1 MKLQDLYS
9 KLYSSLFVLFVS
21 AIGLGAFCTGLLF
34 FVFRYPCVD
43 FSILAHYEPGS
54 PSILYDCEGREW
66 DRFQLDKREFVDIK
80 RMPDHMIKAFVAAED
95 WSFFSHR
102 GLSWRGIA
110 RSFLVN
116 IYHGRIVQGAS
127 TITQQLVKMLFY
139 DSKRTFKRKI
149 KEQFLTLLVERQ
161 FTKEHILETYLNHVY
176 FGCGI
181 YGVEAAAQR
190 FWGISV
196 DKLSLEQSAL
206 LAAII
211 CSPGHYSPLFFPYSA
226 LNRRNS
232 VLTKMQKLGFASQEE
247 IVKAKKTELAIRATD
262 SQAMAPYV
270 KEYIRT
276 FLEEKVGKKQLYTGG
291 LKVKTTLSKDMQLSA
306 EHVFVHHF
314 TKMRQSYGADLNG
327 ALISMDGQSGE
338 IRALIGGVSFAESQF
353 NRALYACRQQGSI
366 FKPLLYAAALEHG
379 LSLLDTAIDEPLQV
393 KQGSTVWEPRNHTRR
408 FEGEMTLGRA
418 LSYSNNIVSA
428 KIILYIGPEAV
439 VEIARRCHLKGPLL
453 PYPSLALGCLDSTLV
468 EVTGMFNIFAHNGCY
483 VEPHLIMWVKD
494 SWGKI
499 IYKKAAA
506 KEQLLSSRI
515 AGQIGKV
522 LMGGLERKRSFAST
536 WIDSEAI
543 SKTGTTNDSRICWF
557 GGATP
562 EITTVVY
569 VACDDNRPMGKN
581 VFPLHTAY
589 PLWLDFHARLKT
601 KKKKFSFDVS
611 LKEVLADWKTG
622 KIVSHPIQGREVMPF
637 LI

>member
-1 MKLQDLYS
+1 MKRQ
-9 KLYSSLFVLFVS
+9 SLFTRFRSYFFVLCVS
-21 AIGLGAFCTGLLF
+21 TIGLGAFCAGLLF

-43 FSILAHYEPGS
+43 FSVLAHYEPGS
-54 PSILYDCEGREW
+54 PSILYDYEGKEW
-66 DRFQLDKREFVDIK
+66 DRFQLDKRDFVDIK
-80 RMPDHMIKAFVAAED
+80 RMPDHLIKAFVAAED
-95 WSFFSHR
+95 WSFFSHN
-102 GLSWRGIA
+102 GLSWRGIV

-190 FWGISV
+190 FWGIPV
-196 DKLSLEQSAL
+196 DNLSLEQSAL

-232 VLTKMQKLGFASQEE
+232 ILTKMQKLGFATPDE
-247 IVKAKKTELAIRATD
+247 IGVAKKSGLAIRAAD
-262 SQAMAPYV
+262 SHAMAPYV
-270 KEYIRT
+270 KEYMRT

-291 LKVKTTLSKDMQLSA
+291 LKIKTTLSKDMQLSA
-306 EHVFVHHF
+306 EKVFTHHF
-314 TKMRQSYGADLNG
+314 THMRQRYGADLNG
-327 ALISMDGQSGE
+327 ALISMDGASGE

-379 LSLLDTAIDEPLQV
+379 LSLLDTAVDEPLQV
-393 KQGSTVWEPRNHTRR
+393 QQGTTVWEPRNHTRR

-418 LSYSNNIVSA
+418 LSYSNNIISA
-428 KIILYIGPEAV
+428 KIILYIGPEKV
-439 VEIARRCHLKGPLL
+439 VDIARRCYLKGSLL

-468 EVTGMFNIFAHNGCY
+468 EVTGMFNIFAHNGRY
-483 VEPHLIMWVKD
+483 AEPHLILWVKD

-499 IYKKAAA
+499 LYKKTPV
-506 KEQLLSSRI
+506 KEQLLSARVV
-515 AGQIGKV
+515 GQISKV
-522 LMGGLERKRSFAST
+522 LMSGLERKRAFASS

-589 PLWLDFHARLKT
+589 PLWLDFHTTLKT
-601 KKKKFSFDVS
+601 KKKKFSFDAS

-622 KIVSHPIQGREVMPF
+622 KIVPHAVQGKEIMPF